1 MHVYIYMAHVHAM
14 LCVYVY
20 DIIYYRIELLRY
32 GYHIIYY
39 VYTTHIHVITQKRK
53 IMFEVFIL

>member
-1 MHVYIYMAHVHAM
+1 MN
-14 LCVYVY
+14 
-20 DIIYYRIELLRY
+20 DIIYHRFELLKY
-32 GYHIIYY
+32 VYHFIYY